1 MDITVSSD
9 QFYTEKGKGKDKK
22 RITNP
27 RTLKAKSIDFKRISG
42 GVKITVKID
51 DDKTQGNLVF
61 IANCLDII
69 DEPRQKD

>member
-9 QFYTEKGKGKDKK
+9 QFYKKEGKQ
-22 RITNP
+22 RVTTP

-61 IANCLDII
+61 IANCLDIL

>member
-9 QFYTEKGKGKDKK
+9 QFYKEKGKQ
-22 RITNP
+22 RVTEP
-27 RTLKAKSIDFKRISG
+27 RKLKAKSIDFKRISG

-51 DDKTQGNLVF
+51 DDETQGNLVF
-61 IANCLDII
+61 IANCLDIL